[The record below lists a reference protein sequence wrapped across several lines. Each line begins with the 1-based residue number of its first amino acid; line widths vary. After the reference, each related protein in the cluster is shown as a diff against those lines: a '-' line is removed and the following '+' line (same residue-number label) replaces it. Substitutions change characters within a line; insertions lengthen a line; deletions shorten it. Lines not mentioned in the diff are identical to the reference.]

1 VPHAFD
7 AASAAPLGL
16 AARTDDVFASRGR
29 SEREGGAERAL
40 ARLRIIPQIL
50 PRRPALAA
58 THQHERRT
66 RVDTLTPLSLAEL
79 RALQEST
86 EKRIRELE
94 SPTKELE
101 ALYLRRMQLGK
112 AVAVAARGE
121 RTDRDE
127 P

>member
-1 VPHAFD
+1 
-7 AASAAPLGL
+7 
-16 AARTDDVFASRGR
+16 
-29 SEREGGAERAL
+29 
-40 ARLRIIPQIL
+40 
-50 PRRPALAA
+50 
-58 THQHERRT
+58 
-66 RVDTLTPLSLAEL
+66 VDTLTPLSLAEL